1 MIGPWTYRGPLP
13 EPPAQST
20 SGPGGIQGLYPGVH
34 AAAAGDEAW
43 ARGGAD
49 ACAAEAAEACAA
61 AARSAA
67 ALAAAALSAAA
78 FAAAA
83 RAAAARAA
91 AALADELLAAA
102 RLCAARLS
110 AANADGFSLDARG
123 GVDIAAEVVG
133 ATGAAV
139 NAECEAQATVTRRV
153 SVHRIA
159 PEIARNTKAPDSI
172 AQGSFPT
179 PSPVV
184 KLRLETSCRQCL
196 ARRGDMNEDHSSTHA
211 YIRFLRHKILGRD
224 LGLCRSTTTITQR
237 SSRPCRLVIQ
247 MHGVSWS

>member
-49 ACAAEAAEACAA
+49 AWAA
-61 AARSAA
+61 AALSAVALSAAAFSAA
-67 ALAAAALSAAA
+67 ALAAAAFATAAR
-78 FAAAA
+78 AAAA

-110 AANADGFSLDARG
+110 AANADAFSLDTGG
-123 GVDIAAEVVG
+123 GVDIAAEAVG

-139 NAECEAQATVTRRV
+139 NVECEAQATVTIRV
-153 SVHRIA
+153 SAHRIA
-159 PEIARNTKAPDSI
+159 AEIARNTKAPDFDCSGEFPDTV
-172 AQGSFPT
+172 ARCQVAVRYELQAVSGS
-179 PSPVV
+179 
-184 KLRLETSCRQCL
+184 
-196 ARRGDMNEDHSSTHA
+196 AGA
-211 YIRFLRHKILGRD
+211 I
-224 LGLCRSTTTITQR
+224 
-237 SSRPCRLVIQ
+237 
-247 MHGVSWS
+247 

>member
-34 AAAAGDEAW
+34 AAAAGDEGW

-49 ACAAEAAEACAA
+49 AWAACAAEACAA
-61 AARSAA
+61 ATRSAA
-67 ALAAAALSAAA
+67 ALAAAAFSAAALSAAA
-78 FAAAA
+78 FSAAAFSAAALAAATFAAAA
-83 RAAAARAA
+83 RAAAARAAAARAAAARA

-110 AANADGFSLDARG
+110 AANADAFSLDARG

-153 SVHRIA
+153 SAHRIA

-172 AQGSFPT
+172 ARGVTRHRRRCQVAVRDELQAVSGSP
-179 PSPVV
+179 
-184 KLRLETSCRQCL
+184 
-196 ARRGDMNEDHSSTHA
+196 GDMSADHSSTHA
-211 YIRFLRHKILGRD
+211 CPVPQVQD
-224 LGLCRSTTTITQR
+224 PRS
-237 SSRPCRLVIQ
+237 
-247 MHGVSWS
+247 

>member
-43 ARGGAD
+43 AGGGAD
-49 ACAAEAAEACAA
+49 AWAACAAEACAA
-61 AARSAA
+61 VARSAA
-67 ALAAAALSAAA
+67 ALAAAALSAAACSAAALAAAA

-110 AANADGFSLDARG
+110 AANADAFSLDARG
-123 GVDIAAEVVG
+123 GVDIADEVVG

-153 SVHRIA
+153 SAHRIA
-159 PEIARNTKAPDSI
+159 P
-172 AQGSFPT
+172 
-179 PSPVV
+179 
-184 KLRLETSCRQCL
+184 KLLETPKPP
-196 ARRGDMNEDHSSTHA
+196 
-211 YIRFLRHKILGRD
+211 IRLLG
-224 LGLCRSTTTITQR
+224 
-237 SSRPCRLVIQ
+237 
-247 MHGVSWS
+247 GVSRHRRPLSSCG